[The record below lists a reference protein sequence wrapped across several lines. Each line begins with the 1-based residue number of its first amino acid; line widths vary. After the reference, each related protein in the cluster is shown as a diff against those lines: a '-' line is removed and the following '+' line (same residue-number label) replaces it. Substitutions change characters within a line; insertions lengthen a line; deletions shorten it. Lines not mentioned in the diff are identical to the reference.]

1 MARTHKRTV
10 KKKKK
15 QSIDWDNHDDVVTHL
30 EPNIMECEVNWA
42 LQILLKAN
50 GGNGIPRELF
60 KHLKEVSVKVLD
72 SIRQQIWK
80 IQQ

>member
-1 MARTHKRTV
+1 
-10 KKKKK
+10 
-15 QSIDWDNHDDVVTHL
+15 
-30 EPNIMECEVNWA
+30 MECEVNWA

-60 KHLKEVSVKVLD
+60 KNLKEVSVKVLD
-72 SIRQQIWK
+72 SIRQKIWK